1 MSQNQFQFSKLHGP
15 SKTAKFQKERGK
27 RKGIWQIQI
36 GVKIN
41 YRYFLIN
48 DRGWAIIE
56 RNHCSALVKQFQ
68 TFVEDGQIQQLKN
81 GRKKKFNNEV
91 YKQAYVHVHA

>member
-1 MSQNQFQFSKLHGP
+1 MSQNQIQFSKLHGP

-27 RKGIWQIQI
+27 RKGIWEIQI
-36 GVKIN
+36 GIKIN

-68 TFVEDGQIQQLKN
+68 TFVEDEQAGLCSCSCMSQVFTQIQ
-81 GRKKKFNNEV
+81 EW
-91 YKQAYVHVHA
+91 